1 MYENNFINIDDLIA
15 YRNKKL
21 VVKDRY
27 ENKFEEAKYFR
38 EEVQKTTQ

>member
-1 MYENNFINIDDLIA
+1 MFENNFINIDDLIS

-27 ENKFEEAKYFR
+27 ENKFEEANILEKS
-38 EEVQKTTQ
+38 